1 MCSLLSS
8 VPPGVDICTLLL
20 LLLCACVCVRVYVC
34 ARACSDTPPGERV
47 CHDKSK
53 EKNTLK
59 KVQPQS
65 LNYKKKAFACAFL
78 VDIPRQGEKTLEFR
92 RHLNPKPQTLK

>member
-8 VPPGVDICTLLL
+8 VPLGIDICTLLL

-34 ARACSDTPPGERV
+34 ARACSDKPPGERV

-53 EKNTLK
+53 GKSTLK
-59 KVQPQS
+59 KAQPQS
-65 LNYKKKAFACAFL
+65 LNYKNKAFACIF
-78 VDIPRQGEKTLEFR
+78 DIPRQGGKTLEFR
-92 RHLNPKPQTLK
+92 RHLNPKSQTLK